1 MYSSSFAHRLP
12 RAEAVDQSRC
22 LPSSREVEVYFNI
35 RKFDQRYL
43 ELRSTVEA
51 ALRECSHDD

>member
-12 RAEAVDQSRC
+12 RAAEAVDQSRC

-35 RKFDQRYL
+35 RQFDQRHL
-43 ELRSTVEA
+43 ELMAHEEVRSVCHTIV
-51 ALRECSHDD
+51 